1 MTDGFVREML
11 TLDDVDRGLIHALSI
26 DGRAPFGRIAEVL
39 GTSAQTV
46 ARRYRRLRAEAALR
60 VVGLPNPDRAGQ
72 TQWMIRLTATPSTV
86 RDLAHSLARRAD
98 TSWVKLA
105 SGGTEIFAVIHA
117 PSGAQAVPSL
127 LLHDIPR
134 RAGITAVSAH
144 CLLHTYLGGPT
155 GWRGRLETLTDQQQ
169 QQLAQARDTD
179 PQTRRPSPP
188 DQSGHPP
195 SPPPHPS
202 VRQSTLTDPSV
213 GQPSPPPHPSA
224 DQPTSTH
231 PSAGRPTLARV
242 DHDLIDALRHDG
254 RATHADLAAATGVSQ
269 ATVARRLAEL
279 RASGT
284 IFFDVEVAPAVLG
297 ATTQALLWMSVQP
310 GDLDRVATTLAGHR
324 ELALVA
330 ATTGRTNLLANALCR
345 SPADLHDYLTHRLG
359 GLNAIHTL
367 ETAPVLHTVKAA
379 GPLIPTG
386 TRAPSSMRTDTKFPD
401 RAS

>member
-1 MTDGFVREML
+1 MSDGFLREML

-39 GTSAQTV
+39 GTSGQTV

-72 TQWMIRLTATPSTV
+72 TQWLIRLTATPSTV
-86 RDLAHSLARRAD
+86 RDLSHSLARRAD

-117 PSGAQAVPSL
+117 PTGAQAVPSL

-169 QQLAQARDTD
+169 QRLAQARDTD
-179 PQTRRPSPP
+179 SPARRPSPTH
-188 DQSGHPP
+188 QSAHPP
-195 SPPPHPS
+195 SS
-202 VRQSTLTDPSV
+202 TRQSAR
-213 GQPSPPPHPSA
+213 QPSPTDRQT
-224 DQPTSTH
+224 DQSIDQLAGQ
-231 PSAGRPTLARV
+231 SAGRWGQPADRPPLARA

-254 RATHADLAAATGVSQ
+254 RATHADLAVATGVSQ

-279 RASGT
+279 RANGT

-310 GDLDRVATTLAGHR
+310 GHLDRVATTLAGHR

-359 GLNAIHTL
+359 GLDAIHTL

-379 GPLIPTG
+379 GPLIPMG

>member
-1 MTDGFVREML
+1 ML

-26 DGRAPFGRIAEVL
+26 DGRAPFGRIAEVI

-72 TQWMIRLTATPSTV
+72 TQWMIRLTATPSAV
-86 RDLAHSLARRAD
+86 RDLSHSLARRAD

-155 GWRGRLETLTDQQQ
+155 GWRGRLEALTEQQQ
-169 QQLAQARDTD
+169 QRLAQARDTD
-179 PQTRRPSPP
+179 SPARRPSLTHQSAHLPPSTHQSARQSSPTDRSTGRLAGQPP
-188 DQSGHPP
+188 DLPVDQ
-195 SPPPHPS
+195 
-202 VRQSTLTDPSV
+202 LT
-213 GQPSPPPHPSA
+213 GRLA
-224 DQPTSTH
+224 DQA
-231 PSAGRPTLARV
+231 AGRPPLARV

-254 RATHADLAAATGVSQ
+254 RATYADLAAATGLSQ

-279 RASGT
+279 RANGA
-284 IFFDVEVAPAVLG
+284 IFFDVELAPAALG

-310 GDLDRVATTLAGHR
+310 GHLDRVATTLAGHR

-359 GLNAIHTL
+359 GLDAIHTL

-379 GPLIPTG
+379 GPLVPMG
-386 TRAPSSMRTDTKFPD
+386 TRAPSSMPY
-401 RAS
+401 

>member
-1 MTDGFVREML
+1 ML

-26 DGRAPFGRIAEVL
+26 DGRAPFGRIAEVI

-86 RDLAHSLARRAD
+86 RDLSHSLARRAD

-155 GWRGRLETLTDQQQ
+155 GWRGRLETLTEQQQ
-169 QQLAQARDTD
+169 QRLAQARDTD
-179 PQTRRPSPP
+179 SPARRPSSTHQSAYPP
-188 DQSGHPP
+188 SSTHQSARQSSPADRPTDQSTGRP
-195 SPPPHPS
+195 
-202 VRQSTLTDPSV
+202 TD
-213 GQPSPPPHPSA
+213 QPA
-224 DQPTSTH
+224 DQPTDL
-231 PSAGRPTLARV
+231 SAGRPPLARV

-254 RATHADLAAATGVSQ
+254 RATYADLAAATGLSQ
-269 ATVARRLAEL
+269 ATVGRRLAEL
-279 RASGT
+279 RASET

-310 GDLDRVATTLAGHR
+310 GHLDRVATTLAGHR

-359 GLNAIHTL
+359 GLDAIHTL

-379 GPLIPTG
+379 GPLVPMG
-386 TRAPSSMRTDTKFPD
+386 MRAPSSMPY
-401 RAS
+401 

>member
-1 MTDGFVREML
+1 M
-11 TLDDVDRGLIHALSI
+11 LDDVDRGLIHALHI

-86 RDLAHSLARRAD
+86 QDLAQSLARRAD

-117 PSGAQAVPSL
+117 SSDTQAVPTL

-155 GWRGRLETLTDQQQ
+155 AWRGHLEALTDQQQ
-169 QQLAQARDTD
+169 QQLEPARATD
-179 PQTRRPSPP
+179 APASHPPEADAPADRPPEANAPARRPPAT
-188 DQSGHPP
+188 DEPP
-195 SPPPHPS
+195 SRPPTTHTPS
-202 VRQSTLTDPSV
+202 TSAPRQPLTR
-213 GQPSPPPHPSA
+213 A
-224 DQPTSTH
+224 
-231 PSAGRPTLARV
+231 
-242 DHDLIDALRHDG
+242 DHDLIDALRQDG
-254 RATHADLAAATGVSQ
+254 RATHADLAAVTGVSQ
-269 ATVARRLAEL
+269 ATVARRLADL
-279 RASGT
+279 RANGT
-284 IFFDVEVAPAVLG
+284 IFFDVEIAPALLG
-297 ATTQALLWMSVQP
+297 ATTQALLWMTVQP
-310 GDLDRVATTLAGHR
+310 GHLDRVATALAGHR

-359 GLNAIHTL
+359 GLDAIHAL

-379 GPLIPTG
+379 GPLTPAASF
-386 TRAPSSMRTDTKFPD
+386 TRGN
-401 RAS
+401 